1 MVEQIG
7 PVLSAVI
14 KREVPG
20 GLERL
25 PSSVLSRT
33 GGGEIATDP
42 RDNQGTKA
50 FEKMF
55 QFDLELTRPLDRV
68 FVGGRV
74 YVRFDHDPEPLAFQ
88 WYRQLRQMFL
98 RRFNV

>member
-1 MVEQIG
+1 MVERIG
-7 PVLSAVI
+7 PVLRAVI

-25 PSSVLSRT
+25 PSTVLGRA

-55 QFDLELTRPLDRV
+55 QFDVELTRPLDRV

>member
-1 MVEQIG
+1 M
-7 PVLSAVI
+7 
-14 KREVPG
+14 
-20 GLERL
+20 
-25 PSSVLSRT
+25 
-33 GGGEIATDP
+33 
-42 RDNQGTKA
+42 A

-55 QFDLELTRPLDRV
+55 QFDLELSRPIAPV

-74 YVRFDHDPEPLAFQ
+74 YVRFDHKPEPLAFQ

>member
-1 MVEQIG
+1 MVERIG
-7 PVLSAVI
+7 PVQPAVI

-20 GLERL
+20 ALERL
-25 PSSVLSRT
+25 PSTVLGRT
-33 GGGEIATDP
+33 GGGQIATDP
-42 RDNQGTKA
+42 TDTQGTKA

-55 QFDLELTRPLDRV
+55 QFDVELSRPLDRV

-74 YVRFDHDPEPLAFQ
+74 YVRFDHGPEPLAFQ
-88 WYRQLRQMFL
+88 WYRQLRQLFL